1 VPLVDAAHDV
11 RVSLTHASIA
21 VVVAEPASPDTA
33 LNVAV
38 RAMLEVDVPVAS
50 PYADAD
56 VA

>member
-1 VPLVDAAHDV
+1 VPLVDAAHEF

-21 VVVAEPASPDTA
+21 VVVAAPVSPETA

-50 PYADAD
+50 PYADSD
-56 VA
+56 VS